1 MDRDKVQSK
10 KHNNPERFKKDRE
23 SQLEVDQLVM
33 PIDDLPLEDIK
44 EERREEKDKHDTKD
58 QSSSEKKYK
67 P

>member
-1 MDRDKVQSK
+1 MDRDKVQQK
-10 KHNNPERFKKDRE
+10 KKNNPEKFKKDRK

-44 EERREEKDKHDTKD
+44 EEMREEKDKHNSKN

>member
-10 KHNNPERFKKDRE
+10 KKDNPERFQKDRE
-23 SQLEVDQLVM
+23 DQKEVDQLVM

-44 EERREEKDKHDTKD
+44 EEKREEKDKHDTKD

>member
-1 MDRDKVQSK
+1 MDREKVQQK
-10 KHNNPERFKKDRE
+10 KKNNPDRFKKDRE
-23 SQLEVDQLVM
+23 SQQEVDQLVM

-44 EERREEKDKHDTKD
+44 EEKREERDKHDTKD

>member
-1 MDRDKVQSK
+1 MDRENVQHK
-10 KHNNPERFKKDRE
+10 KKNNPDRFKKDRE
-23 SQLEVDQLVM
+23 SLQEIDQLVM

-44 EERREEKDKHDTKD
+44 EEKREERDKHATKD

>member
-1 MDRDKVQSK
+1 MDREKVQQK
-10 KHNNPERFKKDRE
+10 KKNNPDRFKKDRE
-23 SQLEVDQLVM
+23 SQQEVDQLVM

-44 EERREEKDKHDTKD
+44 EEKREERDKHDTKN

>member
-1 MDRDKVQSK
+1 MDREKIQQK
-10 KHNNPERFKKDRE
+10 KKNNPKKFKCDRE
-23 SQLEVDQLVM
+23 SQQEVDQLVM

-44 EERREEKDKHDTKD
+44 EEKREEKDKHKTKN

>member
-10 KHNNPERFKKDRE
+10 KHNNSERFKKDRE